1 MDVRGSRGTMELF
14 SVILMRHSMPERRG
28 IKFVSNPV
36 VMVLAVVKES
46 IAVNILAS
54 AVSA

>member
-36 VMVLAVVKES
+36 VMVLAAVKGS
-46 IAVNILAS
+46 IVANILAGV
-54 AVSA
+54 VSA